1 MTTTAEALSAQAAQ
15 LPPAER
21 IELVERILES
31 LDQTVGAMDT
41 LWAKEAGD
49 RLTAYRRGE
58 VRAVS
63 LSDAIEKHL
72 INTMRAASAP
82 ITPVSDLAQAALA
95 ALSRAGLRAAEDAL
109 RANTHM
115 VVAEDG
121 KVLHVSPQDYLASAT
136 STSRS
141 QSTSPASDRKDP
153 PCTPPSLSTAPA

>member
-21 IELVERILES
+21 IELVERILDS
-31 LDQTVGAMDT
+31 LDQTYGAMDT

-58 VRAVS
+58 VKAVS
-63 LSDAIEKHL
+63 LSDAIEKHQV
-72 INTMRAASAP
+72 NNMRAASAP

-95 ALSRAGLRAAEDAL
+95 ALSRAGSRAAEDAL

-115 VVAEDG
+115 VVAVDG
-121 KVLHVSPQDYLASAT
+121 KVLHESPQDYLRKRDEPAT
-136 STSRS
+136 LPNAKPR
-141 QSTSPASDRKDP
+141 A
-153 PCTPPSLSTAPA
+153 

>member
-82 ITPVSDLAQAALA
+82 ITPASDLAQAALA

-115 VVAEDG
+115 VVAVDG
-121 KVLHVSPQDYLASAT
+121 KVLHESPQDYLRKRDEPAT
-136 STSRS
+136 LPNAKPR
-141 QSTSPASDRKDP
+141 A
-153 PCTPPSLSTAPA
+153 

>member
-72 INTMRAASAP
+72 INTMRAASSP
-82 ITPVSDLAQAALA
+82 ITPVSYLAQAALA
-95 ALSRAGLRAAEDAL
+95 ALSRAGSRAAEDAL

-115 VVAEDG
+115 VVAVDG
-121 KVLHVSPQDYLASAT
+121 KVLHESPQDYLRKRDEPAT
-136 STSRS
+136 LPNAKPR
-141 QSTSPASDRKDP
+141 A
-153 PCTPPSLSTAPA
+153 

>member
-95 ALSRAGLRAAEDAL
+95 ALSRAGSRAAEDAL

-115 VVAEDG
+115 VVAVDG
-121 KVLHVSPQDYLASAT
+121 KVLHESPQDYLRKRDEPAT
-136 STSRS
+136 
-141 QSTSPASDRKDP
+141 
-153 PCTPPSLSTAPA
+153 LSNAKPRA

>member
-82 ITPVSDLAQAALA
+82 ITPASDLAQAALA
-95 ALSRAGLRAAEDAL
+95 ALSRAGSRAAEDAL

-115 VVAEDG
+115 VVAVDG
-121 KVLHVSPQDYLASAT
+121 KVLHESPQDYLRKRDEPAT
-136 STSRS
+136 LPNAKPR
-141 QSTSPASDRKDP
+141 A
-153 PCTPPSLSTAPA
+153 

>member
-31 LDQTVGAMDT
+31 LDQTVGAVGT

-95 ALSRAGLRAAEDAL
+95 ALSRAGSRAAEDAL

-115 VVAEDG
+115 VVAVDG
-121 KVLHVSPQDYLASAT
+121 KVLHESPQDYLRKRDEPAT
-136 STSRS
+136 LPNAKPR
-141 QSTSPASDRKDP
+141 A
-153 PCTPPSLSTAPA
+153 